1 MGRCTRRPRAGG
13 VLAGLSPASATS
25 TYTINLH
32 QTPPITAAGYGE
44 HEAQCASIPASQDG
58 WHFVLP
64 GNTTDFVKLTV
75 TFQPGGQVVVTNF
88 GPPTDK
94 HAYVAS
100 APGAT
105 LVSASAEVI
114 GGEQRWFNLS
124 HTCPATQTKPPT
136 TPPPR
141 NPHHEAADH
150 GAAGHHQAADDPAGD
165 RRHQDPAAR
174 RDPERHPVGLRVGD
188 GLPDQQRLS
197 ASTGGSSG
205 GGGGSLAQTGGIA
218 VGGILAV
225 SAAMVA
231 GGYYIRRRAAG
242 RQRGVLNAAP
252 PTVEQH
258 TGAPTTA
265 LKPSGLPGYTATA

>member
-1 MGRCTRRPRAGG
+1 MSSRSIARWGA
-13 VLAGLSPASATS
+13 VLAAPVLAVSAGLSPASATS

-44 HEAQCASIPASQDG
+44 HEAQCAAIPASQDG

-136 TPPPR
+136 TPPATQP
-141 NPHHEAADH
+141 PTTKPPTTAP
-150 GAAGHHQAADDPAGD
+150 PATSKPPTTP
-165 RRHQDPAAR
+165 PATGGTKTPPPGETPSGTPSASESATVS
-174 RDPERHPVGLRVGD
+174 PTSSP
-188 GLPDQQRLS
+188 S

-242 RQRGVLNAAP
+242 GNAA
-252 PTVEQH
+252 
-258 TGAPTTA
+258 
-265 LKPSGLPGYTATA
+265 S

>member
-1 MGRCTRRPRAGG
+1 MSSRSIARWGA
-13 VLAGLSPASATS
+13 VLAAPVLAVSAGLSPASATS

-44 HEAQCASIPASQDG
+44 HEAQCAAIPASQDG

-75 TFQPGGQVVVTNF
+75 TFQPGGQVVVTTF
-88 GPPTDK
+88 GPPSNK

-105 LVSASAEVI
+105 LVSASAEVV

-124 HTCPATQTKPPT
+124 HTCPAKQTQPPTTPPATQPPTTAPPATSKPPT
-136 TPPPR
+136 TPPATGGTKTP
-141 NPHHEAADH
+141 PPGETPSGTPSASESATVS
-150 GAAGHHQAADDPAGD
+150 PTSS
-165 RRHQDPAAR
+165 P
-174 RDPERHPVGLRVGD
+174 
-188 GLPDQQRLS
+188 S

-231 GGYYIRRRAAG
+231 GGYYLRRRAAG
-242 RQRGVLNAAP
+242 GNTSA
-252 PTVEQH
+252 
-258 TGAPTTA
+258 
-265 LKPSGLPGYTATA
+265 